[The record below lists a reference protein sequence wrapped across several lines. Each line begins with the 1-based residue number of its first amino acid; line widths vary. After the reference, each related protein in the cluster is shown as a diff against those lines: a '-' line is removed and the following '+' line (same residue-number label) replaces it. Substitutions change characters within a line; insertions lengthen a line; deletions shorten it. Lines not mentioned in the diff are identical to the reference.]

1 MKQHQ
6 ALIVDDEPD
15 ILELLELTLEK
26 MDLHCYSAK
35 NLTEAIT
42 LLDNQAFDLC
52 LTDMKLPDGTGL
64 DLVKHI
70 QKLYPHLPV
79 AIITAYGSMQ
89 TAIDALKF
97 GAFDFVSKPIQL
109 ETLRNLVNTALKLD
123 HREIDDAEV
132 EETLLGKS
140 PEMRH
145 VRKMVGRLA
154 RSQAPVYIHG
164 ESGTG
169 KELVARQI
177 HQQSPRSDQP
187 FIAVNCGA
195 IPSEL
200 MESEFF
206 GHKKGSFTGADRD
219 KNGLFMAANQGT
231 LFLDEIAELP
241 LNMQVKL
248 LRVIQERAIRP
259 IGSQKELAID
269 VRILSA
275 ANKNIR
281 DLVKAGNF
289 REDLYY
295 RLNVIELQLPP
306 LRLRGDDIQLL
317 ATTKLREINPAA
329 RLTDAA
335 LDALLNY
342 PFPGNIREL
351 ENLLHRAVALS
362 ENGNIEPDDLQ
373 LSEHEVFGQQ
383 ADKGMEARHP
393 DESLEQYLEK
403 IEAQE
408 ISSVLQQCRWN
419 RTAAAKELG
428 ISLRQLRYRMSKLD
442 ISE

>member
-1 MKQHQ
+1 MSR
-6 ALIVDDEPD
+6 IFWN
-15 ILELLELTLEK
+15 
-26 MDLHCYSAK
+26 SAK